1 MDVGVWM
8 GYHSV
13 ALAKLA
19 APHRVLSLEAD
30 AWAAARATQNLRH
43 NNARNV
49 ELVRTSALSN
59 PVWAH
64 VGGSADGV

>member
-49 ELVRTSALSN
+49 ELVRTSASPNRKDLT
-59 PVWAH
+59 WGARI
-64 VGGSADGV
+64 G